1 MDLGGLWYWF
11 LGATL
16 AVYVVLDGFDL
27 GAGAVLPLVAR
38 NHRERGL
45 VIRSLGSVWDGNEV
59 WLIAAGGIL
68 ILAFP
73 RVYAAALSGFY
84 LPLTVVLW
92 LLTFRALSIE
102 LHHHLGSTV
111 WRPLFETAFSA
122 SSALLILIL
131 GAAVGNV
138 VRGVETDAQ
147 GHFFLTLFTDFSAR
161 PPLGILDWYTLLA
174 AATALVAL
182 ARHGAF
188 WLNWKTTGPVQARAQ
203 GVARRLEPLLIVLVL
218 SLTAATVHVQ
228 PLAAQALGLNPWSW
242 AFPILACVGLGTS
255 KIALKRG
262 RERTAWAGSA
272 LFLVGLLGCA
282 AAGLYP
288 TLLPASGPGQSLTV
302 ANSASPP
309 YTLGVGLAWWLPGM
323 VLAGAYFTAL
333 YRGLPRKF
341 SDE

>member
-1 MDLGGLWYWF
+1 VDLDGLWYWF
-11 LGATL
+11 LGAML

-27 GAGAVLPLVAR
+27 GAGAVLALVAR
-38 NHRERGL
+38 NDRERDL
-45 VIRSLGSVWDGNEV
+45 VIRSLGPVWDGNEV

-73 RVYAAALSGFY
+73 RVYAAAFSGFY
-84 LPLTVVLW
+84 LPLMLALW
-92 LLTFRALSIE
+92 LLTFRALGIE

-111 WRPLFETAFSA
+111 WRPLFELSFSA
-122 SSALLILIL
+122 SSALLILVL
-131 GAAVGNV
+131 GAALGNV

-174 AATALVAL
+174 AATALAAL

-203 GVARRLEPLLIVLVL
+203 VLARRLELPLIALALL
-218 SLTAATVHVQ
+218 LTAATVRIQ
-228 PLAAQALGLNPWSW
+228 PLAAQALESNPWTW
-242 AFPILACVGLGTS
+242 AFPALACSGLGLS
-255 KIALKRG
+255 SVALKRG

-282 AAGLYP
+282 AAGLFP
-288 TLLPASGPGQSLTV
+288 TLLPASGSGQSLTV

-323 VLAGAYFTAL
+323 ALACAYFTAL

-341 SDE
+341 NDD

>member
-11 LGATL
+11 LGAML

-27 GAGAVLPLVAR
+27 GAGAVLPLVAH
-38 NHRERGL
+38 NDRERGL
-45 VIRSLGSVWDGNEV
+45 VIRSLGPVWDGNEV
-59 WLIAAGGIL
+59 WLIAAGGVL
-68 ILAFP
+68 FLAFP
-73 RVYAAALSGFY
+73 RVYAAAFSGFY
-84 LPLTVVLW
+84 LPLTLVLW
-92 LLTFRALSIE
+92 LLTFRALAIE

-111 WRPLFETAFSA
+111 WRPLFELSFSGA
-122 SSALLILIL
+122 SALLVLIL
-131 GAAVGNV
+131 GAALGNV

-174 AATALVAL
+174 AVTALVAL

-203 GVARRLEPLLIVLVL
+203 EVARRLELPLIALALL
-218 SLTAATVHVQ
+218 LTAATVRIQ
-228 PLAAQALGLNPWSW
+228 PLAAQALELNPWNW
-242 AFPILACVGLGTS
+242 AFPTLACAGLGIS
-255 KIALKRG
+255 NVALKRG
-262 RERTAWAGSA
+262 RELTAWLGSA
-272 LFLVGLLGCA
+272 LFLVGLIACA

-288 TLLPASGPGQSLTV
+288 TLLPASGLGQSLTV

-309 YTLGVGLAWWLPGM
+309 YALGVGLAWWLPGM
-323 VLAGAYFTAL
+323 VLACAYFVAL

-341 SDE
+341 SED